1 MEPQA
6 TEDWQTNC
14 APLPP
19 RGEGEENHACPY
31 DTITAPPPLGKLNA
45 PTRLRRGRVQFA
57 NRRVFMV
64 DLKNRVT
71 HIDKADATRIYFAAL
86 IARDAPIV

>member
-6 TEDWQTNC
+6 DEHWQTNR

-19 RGEGEENHACPY
+19 RGEGDQNHACTY
-31 DTITAPPPLGKLNA
+31 GTLTAPPPLGRLNA

-57 NRRVFMV
+57 NRRAKDMLKTATVMILTALLV
-64 DLKNRVT
+64 DGILK
-71 HIDKADATRIYFAAL
+71 L
-86 IARDAPIV
+86 ILLP